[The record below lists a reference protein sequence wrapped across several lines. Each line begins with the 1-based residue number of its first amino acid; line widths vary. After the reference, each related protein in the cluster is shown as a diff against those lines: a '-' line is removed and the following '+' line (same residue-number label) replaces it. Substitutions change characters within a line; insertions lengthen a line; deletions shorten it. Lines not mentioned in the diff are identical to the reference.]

1 MAGLAA
7 LAPLQQLAA
16 LNLAG
21 CCGLTH
27 EGATVG
33 PRQCVAGTRSR
44 QMAGQ
49 VARYWMSDAWLQ
61 TILSLL
67 EKPVTRLEL
76 HAVRSAGGAAL
87 AALTA
92 LTALS
97 VAGLARADCEFVG
110 ALAALPRLASLC
122 AAGCSVRG
130 PGLARLAAGCP
141 GLTQCAPASAARAMW
156 ERQAPS

>member
-1 MAGLAA
+1 M
-7 LAPLQQLAA
+7 
-16 LNLAG
+16 
-21 CCGLTH
+21 
-27 EGATVG
+27 
-33 PRQCVAGTRSR
+33 
-44 QMAGQ
+44 
-49 VARYWMSDAWLQ
+49 
-61 TILSLL
+61 
-67 EKPVTRLEL
+67 
-76 HAVRSAGGAAL
+76 

-141 GLTQCAPASAARAMW
+141 GLTECALLLLRGPCRSARRCPERRPSTPTTHHQSKCSHARL
-156 ERQAPS
+156 